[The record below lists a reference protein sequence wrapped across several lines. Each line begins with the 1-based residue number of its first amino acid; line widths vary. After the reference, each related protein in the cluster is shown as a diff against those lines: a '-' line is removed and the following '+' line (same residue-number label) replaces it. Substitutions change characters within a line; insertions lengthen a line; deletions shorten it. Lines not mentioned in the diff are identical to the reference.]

1 MLKSSLCD
9 YSDADILIC
18 QTITINVRPD
28 DTVDANVR
36 VNERDK
42 RVIYKN

>member
-18 QTITINVRPD
+18 QTITINVKPD
-28 DTVDANVR
+28 GTIEANVR
-36 VNERDK
+36 VNERNK
-42 RVIYKN
+42 RVICKN